1 MAFLSVAGFHYR
13 VGDAVSSPSAWVLG
27 SGRVG
32 FCFFFFFFFFEAFT
46 FTFTFPFPGSIL

>member
-32 FCFFFFFFFFEAFT
+32 FCFFFFFFFF
-46 FTFTFPFPGSIL
+46 